1 RGGEAREGDAVF
13 ARAHAVGR
21 DELEAF
27 EAHAVAVE
35 VEVELAAGEDQALV
49 DQREHEF
56 AALDAAAGTR
66 AGIRAADIE
75 AAGEAAR
82 GVDVLARQAA
92 EPGDRGHVEPGR
104 AADRGLGRHAPHPV
118 GAAAGAQASLAL
130 HAAELLAAHVEREVD
145 A

>member
-1 RGGEAREGDAVF
+1 ALQQRQAVGVEAEIAVAGGEQDLAACGEAPGRGGEAVEGDAVF

-66 AGIRAADIE
+66 RGNRAADIE

-82 GVDVLARQAA
+82 GV
-92 EPGDRGHVEPGR
+92 
-104 AADRGLGRHAPHPV
+104 
-118 GAAAGAQASLAL
+118 
-130 HAAELLAAHVEREVD
+130 
-145 A
+145 